1 MNTLIVLILAFAY
14 VIVVI
19 IVNRNRSV
27 EARIVDLDR
36 PAGLP
41 DTAGNEISVSTWNL
55 GYAGLGDASD
65 FIKDGGTRMFPPSRD
80 AVRGNLAGIVETA
93 SRLDVDVA
101 LFQEVAGDTPLNYWI
116 SVDRALAGLMGGRQ
130 YWFRHDVSTWGVP
143 RPLRLKHGSVLAS
156 RITAR
161 RAEIVPLPQDS
172 DPMLGLVVRL
182 YALQVVTIA
191 STDGGPDWV
200 IVNLHLSAFDDG
212 AHLRRE
218 QLRAVFDFAEARYRQ
233 GGRVILGGDWNM
245 ILMHTD
251 FESNT
256 PDEFLSWIHD
266 LPRDWVPEDWTIAV
280 DPARPTVRTLYKPYV
295 PGENFT
301 GIIDGFIVSPNVE
314 VVEVETRDTGFRHS
328 DHAPVIARFRGR

>member
-1 MNTLIVLILAFAY
+1 MSLPVVFILLLTY

-19 IVNRNRSV
+19 IVNRSRKVKARLVNLTNR
-27 EARIVDLDR
+27 
-36 PAGLP
+36 AGLP
-41 DTAGNEISVSTWNL
+41 DKAGNEISISTWNL
-55 GYAGLGDASD
+55 GYAGLGSASD

-93 SRLDVDVA
+93 SHLDVDVA

-116 SVDRALAGLMGGRQ
+116 SVDRALARLMGDRQ

-143 RPLRLKHGSVLAS
+143 RPLRLKHGSVIAS
-156 RITAR
+156 RVTAR
-161 RAEIVPLPQDS
+161 RAEIAPLPQES

-182 YALQVVTIA
+182 YALQVVAVA

-212 AHLRRE
+212 AHLRLE
-218 QLRAVFDFAEARYRQ
+218 QLRAVFDFAEAKYRL
-233 GGRVILGGDWNM
+233 GNRVILGGDWNM

-251 FESNT
+251 FESTT
-256 PDEFLSWIHD
+256 PDEFLDWIHD

-301 GIIDGFIVSPNVE
+301 SIIDGFIVSPNVE
-314 VVEVETRDTGFRHS
+314 VVEVETRETGFVHS
-328 DHAPVIARFRGR
+328 NHAPVIARFRGR

>member
-1 MNTLIVLILAFAY
+1 MTTLIVLILAFAY

-19 IVNRNRSV
+19 IVNRTRSV
-27 EARIVDLDR
+27 EARIVELDKL
-36 PAGLP
+36 AGLP

-55 GYAGLGDASD
+55 GYAGLGSASD

-93 SRLDVDVA
+93 SRLDTDVV
-101 LFQEVAGDTPLNYWI
+101 LFQEVAGASPLNYWI
-116 SVDRALAGLMGGRQ
+116 ALDAALAKLMGGRQ

-156 RITAR
+156 RVTAR
-161 RAEIVPLPQDS
+161 RAEIVPLPQEP

-200 IVNLHLSAFDDG
+200 IANLHLSAFDDE
-212 AHLRRE
+212 ARLRRE
-218 QLRAVFDFAEARYRQ
+218 QLRAVFEFAEARYRD
-233 GGRVILGGDWNM
+233 GSRVILGGDWNM
-245 ILMHTD
+245 ILMHTA

-256 PDEFLSWIHD
+256 PEEFLSWIHD

-314 VVEVETRDTGFRHS
+314 VIEVETQDTGFRHS
-328 DHAPVIARFRGR
+328 DHMPVIARFRGR

>member
-1 MNTLIVLILAFAY
+1 MNPLIAVLLAFAY

-19 IVNRNRSV
+19 VVNRNRGV

-55 GYAGLGDASD
+55 GYAGLGSASD

-93 SRLDVDVA
+93 SHLDVDVA
-101 LFQEVAGDTPLNYWI
+101 LFQEVAGASPLNYWI
-116 SVDRALAGLMGGRQ
+116 ALDAALADLMGDRQ

-143 RPLRLKHGSVLAS
+143 RPLRLKHGSVIAS
-156 RITAR
+156 RVSAR
-161 RAEIVPLPQDS
+161 RAEIVPLPQES
-172 DPMLGLVVRL
+172 GPMLGLVVRL

-200 IVNLHLSAFDDG
+200 IVNLHFSAFDDG
-212 AHLRRE
+212 ARLRHE
-218 QLRAVFDFAEARYRQ
+218 QLRAAFDFAEARYRE
-233 GGRVILGGDWNM
+233 GSRGIRGGDWNL
-245 ILMHTD
+245 ILLHTD
-251 FESNT
+251 VGSNT

-266 LPRDWVPEDWTIAV
+266 LPRDWVPEGWTIAV

-301 GIIDGFIVSPNVE
+301 SIIDGFIVSPNVE
-314 VVEVETRDTGFRHS
+314 VVEVETRDTGFMHS
-328 DHAPVIARFRGR
+328 NHAPVTARFRGR

>member
-1 MNTLIVLILAFAY
+1 MNTPIVLLLAFAY

-19 IVNRNRSV
+19 VVNRSRKV
-27 EARIVDLDR
+27 KATVVGLRHR
-36 PAGLP
+36 AGLP
-41 DTAGNEISVSTWNL
+41 DNAGNEISVSTWNL

-93 SRLDVDVA
+93 SHLDVDVA
-101 LFQEVAGDTPLNYWI
+101 LFQEVAGASPLNYWI
-116 SVDRALAGLMGGRQ
+116 ALDAALAALMRDRQ

-156 RITAR
+156 RVTAR
-161 RAEIVPLPQDS
+161 RAEIAPLPQES

-182 YALQVVTIA
+182 YALQVVTLA

-218 QLRAVFDFAEARYRQ
+218 QLRAVFEFAEAKYRQ
-233 GGRVILGGDWNM
+233 GSRVILGGDWNM
-245 ILMHTD
+245 ILMHTA

-256 PDEFLSWIHD
+256 PEEFLSWIHD

-301 GIIDGFIVSPNVE
+301 SIIDGFIVSPNVE
-314 VVEVETRDTGFRHS
+314 VVGVETRDTGFMHS
-328 DHAPVIARFRGR
+328 NHAPVIARFRGR

>member
-1 MNTLIVLILAFAY
+1 MNSLIVLILAFAY
-14 VIVVI
+14 CIVVI
-19 IVNRNRSV
+19 IVNRNRKV
-27 EARIVDLDR
+27 KARIVHLDAR
-36 PAGLP
+36 ADLP

-80 AVRGNLAGIVETA
+80 AVRDNLAGIVETA

-101 LFQEVAGDTPLNYWI
+101 LFQEVAGASPLNYWI
-116 SVDRALAGLMGGRQ
+116 ALDAALAGLMGDRQ

-143 RPLRLKHGSVLAS
+143 RPLRLKHGSVVAS
-156 RITAR
+156 RVTAR
-161 RAEIVPLPQDS
+161 QAEIAPLPQES
-172 DPMLGLVVRL
+172 GPMLGLVVRL

-191 STDGGPDWV
+191 GTDSGPDWV
-200 IVNLHLSAFDDG
+200 IVNLHFSAFDEG
-212 AHLRRE
+212 ARLRHE
-218 QLRAVFDFAEARYRQ
+218 QLQAAFDFAEARYRE
-233 GGRVILGGDWNM
+233 GSRVILGGDWNL

-266 LPRDWVPEDWTIAV
+266 LPRDWVPEGWTIAV
-280 DPARPTVRTLYKPYV
+280 DPTRPTVRTLYKPYV

-314 VVEVETRDTGFRHS
+314 VIEVETRDTGFRHS
-328 DHAPVIARFRGR
+328 NHAPVTARFRGR

>member
-1 MNTLIVLILAFAY
+1 MTTPIVLLLAFAY

-19 IVNRNRSV
+19 VVNRSRKV
-27 EARIVDLDR
+27 KARVVGLR
-36 PAGLP
+36 HRAGLP
-41 DTAGNEISVSTWNL
+41 DKAGNEISVSTWNL
-55 GYAGLGDASD
+55 GYAGLGSASD

-93 SRLDVDVA
+93 SHLDVDVA
-101 LFQEVAGDTPLNYWI
+101 LFQEVAGASPLNYWI
-116 SVDRALAGLMGGRQ
+116 ALDAALANLMRDRQ

-156 RITAR
+156 RVTAR
-161 RAEIVPLPQDS
+161 RAEIAPLPQES

-200 IVNLHLSAFDDG
+200 IINLHFSAFDDG
-212 AHLRRE
+212 ARLRHE
-218 QLRAVFDFAEARYRQ
+218 QLQAAFDFAQARYRQ
-233 GGRVILGGDWNM
+233 GSRVIMGGDWNL

-266 LPRDWVPEDWTIAV
+266 LPRDWVPEDWTVAV

-301 GIIDGFIVSPNVE
+301 GIIDGFIVSPNIE
-314 VVEVETRDTGFRHS
+314 VVEVETRDTGFMHS
-328 DHAPVIARFRGR
+328 NHEPVTARFRGR

>member
-1 MNTLIVLILAFAY
+1 MNPLIVVLLAFAY

-19 IVNRNRSV
+19 VVNRGRKV
-27 EARIVDLDR
+27 RARIVNLDNR
-36 PAGLP
+36 AGLP

-55 GYAGLGDASD
+55 GYAGLGSASD

-93 SRLDVDVA
+93 SGLDVDVA

-116 SVDRALAGLMGGRQ
+116 SVDRALARLMGDRQ

-143 RPLRLKHGSVLAS
+143 RPLRLKHGSVIAS
-156 RITAR
+156 RVAAR
-161 RAEIVPLPQDS
+161 RAEIAPLPQES

-191 STDGGPDWV
+191 SADGGPDWV

-218 QLRAVFDFAEARYRQ
+218 QLRAVFAFAEARYRQ

-266 LPRDWVPEDWTIAV
+266 LPRDWVPEGWTVAV

-314 VVEVETRDTGFRHS
+314 VVGVETRDTGFMHS
-328 DHAPVIARFRGR
+328 DHMPVIARFRGC

>member
-1 MNTLIVLILAFAY
+1 MSLPVVFILLLTH

-19 IVNRNRSV
+19 IVNRSRKVKARLVNLANR
-27 EARIVDLDR
+27 
-36 PAGLP
+36 AGLP
-41 DTAGNEISVSTWNL
+41 DQAGNEISISTWNL
-55 GYAGLGDASD
+55 GYAGLGSASD

-93 SRLDVDVA
+93 SHLDVDVA

-116 SVDRALAGLMGGRQ
+116 SVDRALARLMGDRQ

-143 RPLRLKHGSVLAS
+143 RPLRLKHGSVIAS
-156 RITAR
+156 RVTAR
-161 RAEIVPLPQDS
+161 RAEIAPLPQES

-191 STDGGPDWV
+191 STDDGPDWV

-212 AHLRRE
+212 AHLRLE
-218 QLRAVFDFAEARYRQ
+218 QLRAVFDFAEAKYRL
-233 GGRVILGGDWNM
+233 GNRVILGGDWNM

-251 FESNT
+251 FESTT
-256 PDEFLSWIHD
+256 PDEFLDWIHD

-295 PGENFT
+295 QGENFT

-314 VVEVETRDTGFRHS
+314 VVEIETRDTGFMHS
-328 DHAPVIARFRGR
+328 DHMPVIARFRGR

>member
-1 MNTLIVLILAFAY
+1 MNPLIVLLPAFAY

-19 IVNRNRSV
+19 IVNRSRKV
-27 EARIVDLDR
+27 KARIVDLR
-36 PAGLP
+36 QRAGLP
-41 DTAGNEISVSTWNL
+41 DAAGNEISVSTWNL
-55 GYAGLGDASD
+55 GYAGLGSASD

-80 AVRGNLAGIVETA
+80 AVRGTLAGIVETA
-93 SRLDVDVA
+93 SHLDVDVA
-101 LFQEVAGDTPLNYWI
+101 LFQEVAGASPLNYWI
-116 SVDRALAGLMGGRQ
+116 ALDAALADTMGGRQ

-156 RITAR
+156 RVTVR
-161 RAEIVPLPQDS
+161 RAEIVPLPQES

-200 IVNLHLSAFDDG
+200 IINLHFSAFDDG
-212 AHLRRE
+212 ARLRHE
-218 QLRAVFDFAEARYRQ
+218 QLQAAFDFAQARYRQ
-233 GGRVILGGDWNM
+233 GCRVIMGGDWNL

-266 LPRDWVPEDWTIAV
+266 MPRDAVPDGWTIAV

-314 VVEVETRDTGFRHS
+314 VIEVETRDTGFLHS
-328 DHAPVIARFRGR
+328 NHAPVTARFRGR

>member
-1 MNTLIVLILAFAY
+1 MNTLFVLFLAFAY

-19 IVNRNRSV
+19 IVNRNRGV
-27 EARIVDLDR
+27 AARIVDLDR

-41 DTAGNEISVSTWNL
+41 DTAGNEISISIWNL
-55 GYAGLGDASD
+55 GYAGLGSASD

-116 SVDRALAGLMGGRQ
+116 SVDKALADLMGDRQ

-161 RAEIVPLPQDS
+161 RAEIVPLPQES

-191 STDGGPDWV
+191 STDGDPDWV

-233 GGRVILGGDWNM
+233 GSRVILGGDWNM
-245 ILMHTD
+245 ILMHTA

-256 PDEFLSWIHD
+256 PEEFLEWIHD

-314 VVEVETRDTGFRHS
+314 VVEVETRETGFMHS
-328 DHAPVIARFRGR
+328 DHMPVIARFRGR

>member
-1 MNTLIVLILAFAY
+1 MSLPVAFLLALTY

-19 IVNRNRSV
+19 IVNRSRKVKARLVNLANR
-27 EARIVDLDR
+27 
-36 PAGLP
+36 AGLP
-41 DTAGNEISVSTWNL
+41 DTAGNEISISSWNL
-55 GYAGLGDASD
+55 GYAGLGSASD

-80 AVRGNLAGIVETA
+80 AVRDNLAGIVETA
-93 SRLDVDVA
+93 SDLDVDVA
-101 LFQEVAGDTPLNYWI
+101 LFQAVAGDPPLNYWI
-116 SVDRALAGLMGGRQ
+116 SVDRALARLMGDRQ

-143 RPLRLKHGSVLAS
+143 RPLRLKHGSVIAS
-156 RITAR
+156 RVLAR
-161 RAEIVPLPQDS
+161 RAEIAPLPQES

-191 STDGGPDWV
+191 STAGDPDWV

-212 AHLRRE
+212 AHLRLE
-218 QLRAVFDFAEARYRQ
+218 QLRAVFDFAEAKYRQ
-233 GGRVILGGDWNM
+233 GNRVILGGDWNM

-256 PDEFLSWIHD
+256 PEEFLDWIHD

-301 GIIDGFIVSPNVE
+301 GIIDGFIVSPNVG
-314 VVEVETRDTGFRHS
+314 VVAIETRDTGFMHS
-328 DHAPVIARFRGR
+328 DHMPVIARFRGR

>member
-1 MNTLIVLILAFAY
+1 MNSFIVVLLAFAY
-14 VIVVI
+14 VIVVVV
-19 IVNRNRSV
+19 VNRGRKV
-27 EARIVDLDR
+27 RARVVRLR
-36 PAGLP
+36 RRAGLP
-41 DTAGNEISVSTWNL
+41 EAAGNEISVSTWNL

-93 SRLDVDVA
+93 SHLDADVA
-101 LFQEVAGDTPLNYWI
+101 LFQEVAGASPLNYWI
-116 SVDRALAGLMGGRQ
+116 ALDAALAALMADRQ

-156 RITAR
+156 RVAAR
-161 RAEIVPLPQDS
+161 KAEIVPLPQES
-172 DPMLGLVVRL
+172 GPMLGLVVRL

-191 STDGGPDWV
+191 SSDGGPDWV
-200 IVNLHLSAFDDG
+200 IVNLHFSAFDEG
-212 AHLRRE
+212 ARLRHE
-218 QLRAVFDFAEARYRQ
+218 QLRVAFEFAEAKYRE
-233 GGRVILGGDWNM
+233 GSRVILGGDWNL

-256 PDEFLSWIHD
+256 PEEFLSWIHD
-266 LPRDWVPEDWTIAV
+266 LSRDWVPEGWTVAV
-280 DPARPTVRTLYKPYV
+280 DATRPTVRTLYKPYV

-314 VVEVETRDTGFRHS
+314 VIEVETRDTGFLHS
-328 DHAPVIARFRGR
+328 NHAPVTARFRGR

>member
-1 MNTLIVLILAFAY
+1 MNSLIVILLAFAY

-19 IVNRNRSV
+19 VVNRGRKV
-27 EARIVDLDR
+27 TARVVGLR
-36 PAGLP
+36 RRAGLP

-55 GYAGLGDASD
+55 GYAGLGSASD

-80 AVRGNLAGIVETA
+80 AVRDNLAGIVATA
-93 SRLDVDVA
+93 SGLDVDVM
-101 LFQEVAGDTPLNYWI
+101 LFQEVAGASPLNYWI
-116 SVDRALAGLMGGRQ
+116 ALDAALARLMGDRQ

-143 RPLRLKHGSVLAS
+143 RPLRLKHGSVIAS
-156 RITAR
+156 RVSAR
-161 RAEIVPLPQDS
+161 RAEIAPLPQES
-172 DPMLGLVVRL
+172 GPMLGLVVRL

-191 STDGGPDWV
+191 GAGGGPDWV

-212 AHLRRE
+212 ARLRRE
-218 QLRAVFDFAEARYRQ
+218 QLRAVFAFAEARYRE
-233 GGRVILGGDWNM
+233 GSRVILGGDWNL
-245 ILMHTD
+245 ILMHSD

-266 LPRDWVPEDWTIAV
+266 LPRDAVPEGWTIAV

-301 GIIDGFIVSPNVE
+301 SIIDGFIVSPNVE

-328 DHAPVIARFRGR
+328 NHAPVIARFRGR